1 MTRLHPAISL
11 DDVSGPLDRPRRP
24 KARKRGKRRPL
35 AWRRPDPRA
44 RAEYPLRSDAQAR
57 AEQELRDEAEARAAE
72 DFRRQLRR
80 RALEREPVLE
90 PVSGGVLPGPGD
102 AWGPAVRMGRNLRV
116 QAAVG
121 HRAAVIELKPGLF
134 VVAEIPEQATRPEF
148 GILPFLAPM
157 IVKAA
162 ADTITPIVQATQAQR
177 AARQANEAQVRMV
190 AAQPSPSPAPPRML
204 PGPVA
209 TPATAGTV
217 YLPAPNVGWADDALV
232 AEVMGCDCD
241 QRGRR

>member
-1 MTRLHPAISL
+1 MTRLHPAIAL
-11 DDVSGPLDRPRRP
+11 DDVSGPPDRPRRA
-24 KARKRGKRRPL
+24 KAKKSGKRRPL
-35 AWRRPDPRA
+35 AWRRQ
-44 RAEYPLRSDAQAR
+44 DAQAR
-57 AEQELRDEAEARAAE
+57 AERELREEAEARAAE
-72 DFRRQLRR
+72 KLRQARR
-80 RALEREPVLE
+80 RAREREREPVLE
-90 PVSGGVLPGPGD
+90 PVSGGVLPAPGD

-134 VVAEIPEQATRPEF
+134 LVAELPEQATRPEF
-148 GILPFLAPM
+148 GFLPFLAPM

-162 ADTITPIVQATQAQR
+162 SDTITPIVQASQAQR
-177 AARQANEAQVRMV
+177 AARQANAAQVRMV
-190 AAQPSPSPAPPRML
+190 AAQPAPAAPLAL

-209 TPATAGTV
+209 APATAGTI

-232 AEVMGCDCD
+232 AEVMGCECD